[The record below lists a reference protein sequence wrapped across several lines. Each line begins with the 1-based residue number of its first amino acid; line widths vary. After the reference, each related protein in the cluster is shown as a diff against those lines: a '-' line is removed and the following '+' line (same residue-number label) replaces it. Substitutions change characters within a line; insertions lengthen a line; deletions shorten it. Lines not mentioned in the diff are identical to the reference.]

1 MLSVV
6 MVCEMSIRR
15 QTCNAPISTRGS
27 LYSSAIEPKPGV
39 VLFSRIPTFPLGAP
53 AASALNP
60 TGSDP
65 DSFEIEFDIG
75 EVGMMMARPRDIY
88 KTENY
93 MSDTVAAQTGLPTQR
108 YFRMVVSNVSKR
120 KPLIDFVTSS
130 STLFT
135 AAYTFYG
142 PVRYLDGHSCYEQSM
157 SRYGFY
163 ALTNPGYDIFDSTS
177 PKEPEFKD
185 VINMVFNAPVNT
197 AFNYLGVNYDGYT
210 IASGT
215 ASRVV
220 YSVTKS

>member
-1 MLSVV
+1 
-6 MVCEMSIRR
+6 MVCRMSIRR
-15 QTCNAPISTRGS
+15 QTSNAPVSTRGS

-60 TGSDP
+60 DDSDP

-75 EVGMMMARPRDIY
+75 EVGTMMSRPRDIY

-93 MSDTVAAQTGLPTQR
+93 MSDAVAAQSGLATQR

-130 STLFT
+130 ATLFT
-135 AAYTFYG
+135 AAYNVYG
-142 PVRYLDGHSCYEQSM
+142 PVRYLDGHSCYQQSM

-177 PKEPEFKD
+177 PEEPAFKD
-185 VINMVFNAPVNT
+185 VINMVFNAPVDT
-197 AFNYLGVNYDGYT
+197 AFNYLGVNYKGYT
-210 IASGT
+210 VASGS
-215 ASRVV
+215 ASKVV
-220 YSVTKS
+220 YRVTKA